1 MNIRIALAAACA
13 AVLCGTAMLHGQTTY
28 PFQDPGLPLE
38 QRVDNILSLMTVDE
52 KISCLEFNSGVPR
65 LHIPSAGWSEGLHG
79 LVRKGDFS
87 GKAIPT
93 TSFAEVIGMAET
105 WDADLIRRAGAV
117 QGYEARYIH
126 QSEKY
131 KDKVLIVWGPNAD
144 LARDPRWGRN
154 NESYGE
160 DPFFTG
166 TMSVAFIRGMQGDNP
181 KYWQAASLMKH
192 FLANSNETTRG
203 KSSSDFD
210 ERLLREYYSAPFRMG
225 FVEGGAKSFMAAYNA
240 WNGVPMTV
248 QPILKSLAMKEWGA
262 DGIISSDA
270 TAVELMVNQ
279 RKYYKTMEE
288 ATAATIKAGIGQILA
303 FYLNTPKQVKQ
314 ALADHLLT
322 EADID
327 AALRGKYRTLIRLGL
342 LDPPS
347 MVPYSAIGS
356 AGEPEPWAT
365 EKDKSVAR
373 EVARESVVLLKN
385 ADGLLPLDRAAIK
398 SIAAIGPHANEVLID
413 LYGGRPPY
421 TVTPLQGIKDKVAPG
436 TAVNY
441 AATNDNDAAV
451 KAAKSSDV
459 AVVVV
464 GNHPTCN
471 AGKNMA
477 AIFNLDVSS
486 KPCADPGEGR
496 EGRDRESI
504 DLSQE
509 ELVKQVYAANPKT
522 IVVLV
527 SSFPY
532 AINWTEAHV
541 PAILHMTHAAQ
552 EQGTALAEVLFGDYD
567 PAGRLNQTWPKSL
580 GQLPP
585 MTDYDIRHGRTYMY
599 FKGDPLYPFG
609 YGLSYTTFRYSRLRV
624 SASRLRAR
632 GSVMVSVDVTN
643 TGKRAGDEVVQLYVQ
658 HPASKVERPN
668 KELKGFQRI
677 ALKAGQKRTVQIP
690 LKAES
695 LAWWDAKQGR
705 FAVEQEAIRIVVGGS
720 SADARLSRTLNVT
733 Q

>member
-1 MNIRIALAAACA
+1 MRMTLSVSLAVVCGAAL
-13 AVLCGTAMLHGQTTY
+13 LHGQTRY
-28 PFQDPGLPLE
+28 PFEDPTVPLE

-52 KISCLEFNSGVPR
+52 KIASLEILNKNSDVPR

-79 LVRKGDFS
+79 LVRKGDFG
-87 GKAIPT
+87 GKATPT

-105 WDADLIRRAGAV
+105 WDPLLIRRAGAV
-117 QGYEARYIH
+117 EGYEARYIH
-126 QSEKY
+126 QNEKHR
-131 KDKVLIVWGPNAD
+131 DNVLVVWGPNAD

-210 ERLLREYYSAPFRMG
+210 ERLLREYYSVPFRMG
-225 FVEGGAKSFMAAYNA
+225 FLEGGAKSFMAAYNA

-248 QPILKSLAMKEWGA
+248 NPILKSLAVKEWGA

-279 RKYYKTMEE
+279 HKHFTTQEE

-327 AALRGKYRTLIRLGL
+327 AALRGKYRTVIRLGL

-347 MVPYSAIGS
+347 MDPYSTIGN
-356 AGEPEPWAT
+356 AGEPEPWTT

-373 EVARESVVLLKN
+373 DVAHESVVLLKN
-385 ADGLLPLDRAAIK
+385 ANGLLPLDRAAIK
-398 SIAAIGPHANEVLID
+398 SIAVIGPHANEVLID
-413 LYGGRPPY
+413 LYGGRLPY
-421 TVTPLQGIKDKVAPG
+421 AVTPLQGIKDKVTPG

-441 AATNDNDAAV
+441 AANNENDAAV

-471 AGKNMA
+471 PVNLG
-477 AIFNLDVSS
+477 AIWNLDASS

-532 AINWTEAHV
+532 AINWTQAHV

-552 EQGTALAEVLFGDYD
+552 EQGAALADVLFGDYN
-567 PAGRLNQTWPKSL
+567 PAGRLNQTWPMSL
-580 GQLPP
+580 DQLPP

-599 FKGDPLYPFG
+599 FKGEPLYPFG
-609 YGLSYTTFRYSRLRV
+609 HGLSYTTFKYSNLRF
-624 SASRLRAR
+624 SASTLRAN
-632 GSVMVSVDVTN
+632 GNVLVSFDVTN
-643 TGKRAGDEVVQLYVQ
+643 TGSRAGDEVVQLYVQ

-677 ALKAGQKRTVQIP
+677 TLKPMQKRSVQIA

-695 LAWWDAKQGR
+695 LAWWDQKQDR
-705 FAVEQEAIRIVVGGS
+705 FEVEREAIRIVVGGS
-720 SADARLSRTLNVT
+720 SADAQLSGSINVT
-733 Q
+733 P